1 MAENERMSD
10 TTAAASQAAGSTE
23 ELLNTV
29 DEAIRAIA
37 AGEMVI
43 VVDDCD
49 RENEGDLI
57 MAASKATSEKIAFM
71 VRHTSGILCTPVQR
85 DLARRLSL
93 IPMVADNDAPLQ
105 TAFTVSVDYRVGL
118 TTGISADERTNTI
131 RALANGNATS
141 EDFVRPGHV
150 FPLVAREGGVLMR
163 SGHTEAGVDLARL
176 AGLPPVG
183 VLAEL
188 VNDDGGVKRLPELL
202 QFAEQHGLKIISI
215 DDLIAYRQQRER
227 LVKREAQFEV
237 ETQAG
242 PAQAIAYSTP
252 FDSVQHLALVVGN
265 VMSGGPVP
273 VRIHRESI
281 IHDVFVSRESPN
293 KDLISA
299 SLERFK
305 AEGRGVF
312 LYLREGS
319 AGVPAEAL
327 SGKAT
332 EEHTEVAQFGD
343 GTSESEEARVR
354 YWREVG
360 VGAQILRDIGVSS
373 IKLLALRHLH
383 YVGLEGFGIELAHT
397 ELLLD

>member
-1 MAENERMSD
+1 MAEKEAMSNTSD
-10 TTAAASQAAGSTE
+10 APHPSADSTQ

-29 DEAIRAIA
+29 DEAIQAIA

-57 MAASKATSEKIAFM
+57 MAASKATPEQIAFM

-85 DLARRLSL
+85 DLARRLNL

-118 TTGISADERTNTI
+118 TTGISAQERTNTI
-131 RALANGNATS
+131 RALANGNTS
-141 EDFVRPGHV
+141 SDDFVRPGHI

-188 VNDDGGVKRLPELL
+188 VNDDGEVKRLPELL

-227 LVKREAQFEV
+227 LVNREAEFEV
-237 ETQAG
+237 DTQAG
-242 PAQAIAYSTP
+242 PARAIAYSTP

-265 VMSGGPVP
+265 VTAGGTVP

-281 IHDVFVSRESPN
+281 IHDVFASRETPN

-299 SLERFK
+299 TLERFK

-319 AGVPAEAL
+319 AGVPAGAL
-327 SGKAT
+327 TKAA
-332 EEHTEVAQFGD
+332 EEPGEDAQFGD

-360 VGAQILRDIGVSS
+360 VGAQILRDIGLSS

>member
-1 MAENERMSD
+1 MAESETMND
-10 TTAAASQAAGSTE
+10 TTSASTDEGQASDA
-23 ELLNTV
+23 LNTV
-29 DEAIRAIA
+29 EEAIRAIA

-57 MAASKATSEKIAFM
+57 MAAARATPEQIAFM

-85 DLARRLSL
+85 DLARRLNL

-131 RALANGNATS
+131 RALANSNVS
-141 EDFVRPGHV
+141 SVDFVRPGHV

-163 SGHTEAGVDLARL
+163 SGHTEAGADLPRL

-202 QFAEQHGLKIISI
+202 LFAEQHGLKIISI
-215 DDLIAYRQQRER
+215 DALIAYRQQRER

-237 ETQAG
+237 ETPAG

-252 FDSVQHLALVVGN
+252 FDAVQHLALVYGEVTG
-265 VMSGGPVP
+265 SGAVP

-281 IHDVFVSRESPN
+281 IHDVFASRESPET
-293 KDLISA
+293 DLIAA
-299 SLERFK
+299 SMRRFK

-327 SGKAT
+327 AAKEKADPSGDT
-332 EEHTEVAQFGD
+332 LFGD
-343 GTSESEEARVR
+343 GVIESDEARVR

-360 VGAQILRDIGVSS
+360 VGAQILRDIGVST

-397 ELLLD
+397 EILTD

>member
-1 MAENERMSD
+1 MTDEKTIAEQASSREMS
-10 TTAAASQAAGSTE
+10 AG
-23 ELLNTV
+23 LLNTV

-57 MAASKATSEKIAFM
+57 MAASRATPEQIAFM

-85 DLARRLSL
+85 DLAKRLHL
-93 IPMVADNDAPLQ
+93 IPMVADNDAPMQ

-118 TTGISADERTNTI
+118 TTGISAEERTNTI
-131 RALANGNATS
+131 RALSNDNTS
-141 EDFVRPGHV
+141 ADEFVRPGHI

-237 ETQAG
+237 QTKAG
-242 PAQAIAYSTP
+242 LARAVAYSTP
-252 FDSVQHLALVVGN
+252 FDAVQHLALVIGDVT
-265 VMSGGPVP
+265 SGGTVP

-281 IHDVFVSRESPN
+281 IHDVFSIHEEPQT
-293 KDLISA
+293 DLIAA
-299 SLERFK
+299 SLAKFG
-305 AEGRGVF
+305 AEGRGV
-312 LYLREGS
+312 LIYLREGS

-327 SGKAT
+327 TASEKANPDPD
-332 EEHTEVAQFGD
+332 ALFGD
-343 GTSESEEARVR
+343 GVSDSEEARVR
-354 YWREVG
+354 YWREIG
-360 VGAQILRDIGVSS
+360 VGAQILRDLGVSS

-397 ELLLD
+397 ELLPTD